1 MHYTILIA
9 PQGPL
14 VAVHVGLSVQRRAAL
29 MQAGQAVPTPILAS
43 LLLDTGASCT
53 SIDSSIISQLGLQP
67 TGTQGILTPSTGATP
82 HQCSTYD
89 VSLSI
94 PGAAPQKII
103 SAIAIIDGH
112 YLTQGH
118 HGLIGR
124 DALKDARVVYSG
136 HDGYVMLSF

>member
-1 MHYTILIA
+1 MHYSVLIA

-14 VAVHVGLSVQRRAAL
+14 VAVHVGVSAQRHAAL
-29 MQAGQAVPTPILAS
+29 TQAGQPVPAPILAN

-53 SIDSSIISQLGLQP
+53 SIDASVIAQLGLQP

-89 VSLSI
+89 VSLMI
-94 PGAAPQKII
+94 PGATPQKII
-103 SAIAIIDGH
+103 PAIAIIDGN
-112 YLTQGH
+112 YLSQGH

-124 DALKDARVVYSG
+124 DALRDARVVYSG
-136 HDGYVMLSF
+136 PDGYVMLSF